1 MFGLGICSMN
11 GIVTAQLNMLIIN
24 LEASYLRIQL
34 ANGQVLAV
42 GHRYDFVAD
51 QHVCFF
57 IGDHTLQLCPH
68 VGFIEL
74 VTDFNTDYTIWS

>member
-1 MFGLGICSMN
+1 M
-11 GIVTAQLNMLIIN
+11 VIIN

-42 GHRYDFVAD
+42 GHRLDFIAD
-51 QHVCFF
+51 QHVRFS
-57 IGDHTLQLCPH
+57 IGDHMLQLCPY

>member
-1 MFGLGICSMN
+1 M
-11 GIVTAQLNMLIIN
+11 VIIN
-24 LEASYLRIQL
+24 LEATCSYLRIQL

-42 GHRYDFVAD
+42 GHRLDFIAD
-51 QHVCFF
+51 QHVRFS
-57 IGDHTLQLCPH
+57 IGDHMLQLCPH